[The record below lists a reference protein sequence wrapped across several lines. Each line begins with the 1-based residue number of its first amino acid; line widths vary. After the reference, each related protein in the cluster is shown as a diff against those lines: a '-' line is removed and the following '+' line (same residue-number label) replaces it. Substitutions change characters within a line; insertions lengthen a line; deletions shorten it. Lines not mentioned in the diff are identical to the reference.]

1 MANVLNRATKL
12 YKTSV
17 NTPDYDVVDWIIDPD
32 MAAVVG
38 YESKYWELTGDVVSL
53 MSQVDRDAVDAAE
66 LEAENDS
73 IADRLSVSGFD
84 KAFALIML
92 DEINILRSA
101 AGLGNRTAAQLKTAL
116 RNKL

>member
-1 MANVLNRATKL
+1 MANVLNRTTKL

-17 NTPDYDVVDWIIDPD
+17 NTPDYDVADWIIEPD

-38 YESKYWELTGDVVSL
+38 YEPKHWEVSGDVVSL
-53 MSQVDRDAVDAAE
+53 MSQVDRDAVDAAL
-66 LEAENDS
+66 LEAENDNV
-73 IADRLSVSGFD
+73 AGRLVVSGFD